1 MDRLATPPLKCLRV
15 PSILYNV
22 ARVIFLRE
30 GARTDRGESNREK
43 RKEVKEQHVQ
53 RVGGGVKS
61 NQRERRRLS

>member
-1 MDRLATPPLKCLRV
+1 V